1 MLDILLILVLLV
13 LTIRGFSALR
23 HESIVRREFGQSGLL
38 DVLVLLYPLGPLVL
52 LIGPRFVPAVFVFF
66 CAALLYAVPIFVAS
80 KQRNALECAGT
91 DRVGNALEATSSATL
106 GAIVGIIYVA
116 LVAIFVLLVHSLSS
130 RQLGA

>member
-13 LTIRGFSALR
+13 LTVRGFTALR
-23 HESIVRREFGQSGLL
+23 RESAVRREFGQSGLL
-38 DVLVLLYPLGPLVL
+38 DALVLLYPVGPVVL
-52 LIGPRFVPAVFVFF
+52 LMGPHFAPSPVVFL
-66 CAALLYAVPIFVAS
+66 CAALLYVVPIFVAS

-91 DRVGNALEATSSATL
+91 DRVSHALEATSTATL

-116 LVAIFVLLVHSLSS
+116 LVVIFVLLVHSLST

>member
-23 HESIVRREFGQSGLL
+23 RESIVRREFGQSGLL

>member
-23 HESIVRREFGQSGLL
+23 RESIVRREFGQSGLL

-116 LVAIFVLLVHSLSS
+116 LVVIFVLLVHSLSS

>member
-13 LTIRGFSALR
+13 LTVRGFAALR
-23 HESIVRREFGQSGLL
+23 RESAVRREFGQSGLL
-38 DVLVLLYPLGPLVL
+38 DALVLLYPLGPFMLLV
-52 LIGPRFVPAVFVFF
+52 GPRFVPAVVVFLF
-66 CAALLYAVPIFVAS
+66 AALLYAVPMFVAS

-91 DRVGNALEATSSATL
+91 DRVGKALEATSSATL
-106 GAIVGIIYVA
+106 GAIVGLIYVA